1 MGVMDKLLNIMKIG
15 DENEEEEYYGPD
27 DDDGYA
33 EPVKP
38 SARETAAEPERV
50 VPIDRPRQSERK
62 SPVKKRTI
70 NMNDNSVCVFKPKS
84 FDEGT
89 EVCQALLDD
98 KTVVLNF
105 EEIKIDISQRVLDM
119 VIGCCFAIGGHLQK
133 ISNYIFIATPASVD
147 VSGAFQDSLTGN
159 FDSL

>member
-1 MGVMDKLLNIMKIG
+1 MGVMDKLLTMMKIG
-15 DENEEEEYYGPD
+15 DEGEEEDYYDPE
-27 DDDGYA
+27 DDGYA
-33 EPVKP
+33 ESKPVAKDP
-38 SARETAAEPERV
+38 EPERV
-50 VPIDRPRQSERK
+50 VSIDKPRQTERK
-62 SPVKKRTI
+62 APVKKRPF

-84 FDEGT
+84 FEEGT

-119 VIGCCFAIGGHLQK
+119 VIGCCYAIGGHLQK

-147 VSGAFQDSLTGN
+147 VSGDFQDSLTGN